1 MNKRKRIIALL
12 AAVSFVLMIFLQGC
26 SNTKLQNSAENKEGQ
41 TASDVKQ
48 DTQDDKQNEAGNSTG
63 DNGDEGNGGTGQND
77 ETVNENGSGEN
88 DTAEPTQPETQPE
101 PIDYSVVQPNET
113 GRIMIVMFHNFI
125 EKYTG
130 GDKEY
135 TTTFDE
141 FEKLL
146 DTLYTSGYRLISLTD
161 YLTGNI
167 DTPAGCIPIVFTFDD
182 GTAGQFN
189 LIEENGKLVAN
200 PRSAVGILEK
210 FNETHPD
217 FGIEGTFYI
226 NLGNQTFGNT
236 GTLQERLQYLTDKG
250 FELGNH
256 TYNHTSMKKIKTS
269 DEMQKELGMNQKK
282 MLELIPGYRFNTF
295 SLPYG
300 APSANLVEYIK
311 KGEYEGTAYEHAAIM
326 EVGWDPATSPFSV
339 GFDPMSTHRVRSTGI
354 TKVDC
359 DLAWWLENQ
368 SRKSQF
374 VSDGDPSTVAVP
386 EASADKVNKDA
397 LGDKKLVIY

>member
-1 MNKRKRIIALL
+1 ML
-12 AAVSFVLMIFLQGC
+12 AAISFILLIFLQGC
-26 SNTKLQNSAENKEGQ
+26 SSTKLGSSGENKGGQ
-41 TASDVKQ
+41 PASDVKQ
-48 DTQDDKQNEAGNSTG
+48 NTQENDQKDNAGQ
-63 DNGDEGNGGTGQND
+63 DNGT
-77 ETVNENGSGEN
+77 GEN
-88 DTAEPTQPETQPE
+88 AEAEENDGAGKNNGAGEANVTEPTQPEAEPE
-101 PIDYSVVQPNET
+101 PIDYNVVKPNET

-125 EKYTG
+125 EEYTG

-146 DTLYTSGYRLISLTD
+146 DTLYTSGYRLISLSD
-161 YLTGNI
+161 YLSGNI

-182 GTAGQFN
+182 GTAGQFSM
-189 LIEENGKLVAN
+189 IEENGKLVAN
-200 PRSAVGILEK
+200 PRSAVGIIEK

-217 FGIEGTFYI
+217 FGVEGTFYV
-226 NLGNQTFGNT
+226 NLGNQTFGST

-250 FELGNH
+250 FEIGNH
-256 TYNHTSMKKIKTS
+256 TYSHMSMKKIKTS

-282 MLELIPGYRFNTF
+282 MLELIPGYQFNTF

-311 KGEYEGTAYEHAAIM
+311 KGEYERTAYEHAAIM
-326 EVGWDPATSPFSV
+326 EVGWDPATSPFST
-339 GFDPMSTHRVRSTGI
+339 GFNPMSTHRVRSTGI
-354 TKVDC
+354 TNVDC

-368 SRKSQF
+368 SKKSQY

-386 EASADKVNKDA
+386 ETSADKVNKDA
-397 LGDKKLVIY
+397 LGDRKLVTY